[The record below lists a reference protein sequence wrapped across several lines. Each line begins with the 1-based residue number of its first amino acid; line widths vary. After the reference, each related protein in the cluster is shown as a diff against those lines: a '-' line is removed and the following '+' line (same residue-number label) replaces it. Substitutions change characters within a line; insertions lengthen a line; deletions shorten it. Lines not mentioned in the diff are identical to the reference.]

1 MATKAELEQELA
13 QLKEQL
19 AKAQD
24 GAKVG
29 VNLTLP
35 LSLRDRLK
43 TVATNQRLTMSEIA
57 TMAITNHL
65 DQLQATDN
73 HE

>member
-57 TMAITNHL
+57 TMAITSHL
-65 DQLQATDN
+65 DQLQATGN

>member
-57 TMAITNHL
+57 TVAITNHL
-65 DQLQATDN
+65 DQLQATGN

>member
-57 TMAITNHL
+57 TMAITSHL
-65 DQLQATDN
+65 DQLQATGS

>member
-57 TMAITNHL
+57 TVAITNHL

>member
-65 DQLQATDN
+65 DQLPATGN

>member
-65 DQLQATDN
+65 DQLQATNN

>member
-65 DQLQATDN
+65 DQLQATGS

>member
-65 DQLQATDN
+65 DQLQGTN
-73 HE
+73 SHE

>member
-65 DQLQATDN
+65 DQLQTTDN

>member
-24 GAKVG
+24 GTKVG

-65 DQLQATDN
+65 DQLQATGN

>member
-65 DQLQATDN
+65 DQLQATGN

>member
-13 QLKEQL
+13 QLKQQL

-43 TVATNQRLTMSEIA
+43 TVATNQRLTMSEIT

>member
-1 MATKAELEQELA
+1 MTTKAELEQELA

>member
-43 TVATNQRLTMSEIA
+43 AVATNQRLTMSEIA
-57 TMAITNHL
+57 TVAITNHL